1 MNKTALILILTM
13 AAVPLLAQHGQNGY
27 TGFSLTSPAQFS
39 FGTDSNFLVDRTA
52 PDQKLL
58 IYSLPASVWSAAPD
72 IRPLE
77 LDDKVFLLKAPTVSF
92 LSNGKKSEIA
102 ASYQPE

>member
-13 AAVPLLAQHGQNGY
+13 AAVPLLAQHGQNGF

-39 FGTDSNFLVDRTA
+39 VGTDSNFLVDRTT

-58 IYSLPASVWSAAPD
+58 VLSLPAGVLPAAPD
-72 IRPLE
+72 IRPLK
-77 LDDKVFLLKAPTVSF
+77 LNDKVYLLKAPTMAF
-92 LSNGKKSEIA
+92 LSDTKKRELSLT
-102 ASYQPE
+102 Y